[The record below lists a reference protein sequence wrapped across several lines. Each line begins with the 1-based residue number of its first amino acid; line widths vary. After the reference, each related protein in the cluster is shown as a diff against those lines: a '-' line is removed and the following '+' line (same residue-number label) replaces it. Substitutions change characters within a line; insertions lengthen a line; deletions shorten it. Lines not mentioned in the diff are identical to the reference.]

1 MLGLFFAQLL
11 KSYGPFSGL
20 GVEIAV
26 SLRHVEKTLI
36 FRVKQI
42 ISRLFPE

>member
-20 GVEIAV
+20 GVEIV
-26 SLRHVEKTLI
+26 LSLRHGEKTFFLGEN
-36 FRVKQI
+36 K
-42 ISRLFPE
+42 